1 MRKDNI
7 NDRYRIYLGA
17 KAKAL
22 TVAHCPPGELPG
34 SDDLEA
40 GIEAL
45 QQALEVE
52 RGVLRRLQDEFD
64 RLDGRMVN
72 LVSRR
77 AAARSARPAL
87 SVRPREDSQ
96 LSGRRLGV
104 LSDHAWLRHNRLGE
118 KGGAPAAPGREGIMA
133 PVTSACGR
141 N

>member
-1 MRKDNI
+1 VNAAIRDELKGEH
-7 NDRYRIYLGA
+7 RLGA
-17 KAKAL
+17 QDV
-22 TVAHCPPGELPG
+22 TVASLTPLSLTRAEAREAASYKAGDVVISVRSVEG
-34 SDDLEA
+34 LERDK
-40 GIEAL
+40 L
-45 QQALEVE
+45 YRVTSTL
-52 RGVLRRLQDEFD
+52 
-64 RLDGRMVN
+64 VN

-104 LSDHAWLRHNRLGE
+104 LSDHARLRHNRLGE